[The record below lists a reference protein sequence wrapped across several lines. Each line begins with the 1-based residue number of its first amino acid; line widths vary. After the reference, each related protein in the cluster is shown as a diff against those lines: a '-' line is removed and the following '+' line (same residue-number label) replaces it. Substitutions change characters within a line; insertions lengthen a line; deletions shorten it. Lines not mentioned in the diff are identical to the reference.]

1 MADFSWLMYSILIFI
16 VGPFIL
22 IILLPVIVGGCLVV
36 GGVGQLLEQLIR
48 WIFKE
53 KPESKRLRE
62 ESESESE
69 RRRSPKKIKE
79 EISPDEYRRRRE
91 QSERDKQAY
100 ADYCKRKRDMSKT
113 DEEWAYYDDKIRHYT
128 THKKD

>member
-1 MADFSWLMYSILIFI
+1 MADFSWLMYSILILV

-62 ESESESE
+62 ESEREKE
-69 RRRSPKKIKE
+69 RRRSQEKIKE

-100 ADYCKRKRDMSKT
+100 AEYCERKRDMSKSVG
-113 DEEWAYYDDKIRHYT
+113 EYAYYHNKALRYK